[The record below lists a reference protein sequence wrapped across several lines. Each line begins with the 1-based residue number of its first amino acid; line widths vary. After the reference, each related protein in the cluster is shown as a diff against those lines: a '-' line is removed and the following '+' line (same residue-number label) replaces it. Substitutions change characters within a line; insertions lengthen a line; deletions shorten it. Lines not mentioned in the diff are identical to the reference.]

1 VDTIRMHLGGAGEKL
16 GLERSGIQPRS
27 ARFVEQGE
35 GVGHALKLSP
45 HEQLVAALGFVT
57 LKPPSVSA
65 ST

>member
-1 VDTIRMHLGGAGEKL
+1 MNLGGAGVEL
-16 GLERSGIQPRS
+16 GLERNDIQPRT
-27 ARFVEQGE
+27 ARLVEQGE
-35 GVGHALKLSP
+35 VVGHALKLSP